1 MQTSPPPPAS
11 TARPLPGRAAW
22 LRRWLTGA
30 PAHAGEPL
38 VGHRIDW
45 LRAVPFLALHA
56 GCLGVLWVG
65 ISPVAV
71 AVATLLYVVR
81 MFAITGFYHRYFSHR
96 AFRTSRPLQALAAIV
111 GASAVRLDGGPVPRH
126 RHHHNAWLVLLT
138 FGEGWHNNHHFYP
151 GSARQG
157 FRRARHAA
165 GLGQIHPAPRL
176 RAIEGRTGGLAMTPN
191 HHPDASTLL
200 AFSAGALP
208 EAFAAVVA
216 AHLDVCDEC
225 RGQLALAD
233 RIGGH
238 LLVQQDGAPLPDD
251 ARERLRARVL
261 AEGAPHPRPVA
272 PPPASPTTT
281 ADDALPRTLQP
292 YFGRRYSDLRWRMIG
307 PGIHYVRAD
316 RVDDGHLMLLRTA
329 PGRSVPMHTHGGSE
343 LTLILRG
350 AYRDAIGHFAPG
362 DVADLDS
369 DVEHQPV
376 TVPGVPCICVAATDA
391 PLRFSGWMAR
401 MLQPLFKL

>member
-1 MQTSPPPPAS
+1 
-11 TARPLPGRAAW
+11 
-22 LRRWLTGA
+22 
-30 PAHAGEPL
+30 
-38 VGHRIDW
+38 
-45 LRAVPFLALHA
+45 
-56 GCLGVLWVG
+56 
-65 ISPVAV
+65 
-71 AVATLLYVVR
+71 
-81 MFAITGFYHRYFSHR
+81 
-96 AFRTSRPLQALAAIV
+96 
-111 GASAVRLDGGPVPRH
+111 
-126 RHHHNAWLVLLT
+126 
-138 FGEGWHNNHHFYP
+138 
-151 GSARQG
+151 
-157 FRRARHAA
+157 
-165 GLGQIHPAPRL
+165 
-176 RAIEGRTGGLAMTPN
+176 MTPN

-208 EAFAAVVA
+208 QAFAAVVA
-216 AHLDVCDEC
+216 AHLDVCQEC

-238 LLVQQDGAPLPDD
+238 LLVQQEGAPLADD
-251 ARERLRARVL
+251 ARECLRARVL
-261 AEGAPHPRPVA
+261 AEGARPA
-272 PPPASPTTT
+272 LRPMPPPSPVPA

-292 YFGRRYSDLRWRMIG
+292 YFGRSYSELRWRMIG

-316 RVDDGHLMLLRTA
+316 RVEDGHLMLLRTA

-369 DVEHQPV
+369 EVEHQPV

-401 MLQPLFKL
+401 LLQPLVKL

>member
-151 GSARQG
+151 DRPARASAELGMPLGSVKSTL
-157 FRRARHAA
+157 RRAFARLKA
-165 GLGQIHPAPRL
+165 GLG
-176 RAIEGRTGGLAMTPN
+176 
-191 HHPDASTLL
+191 
-200 AFSAGALP
+200 
-208 EAFAAVVA
+208 
-216 AHLDVCDEC
+216 
-225 RGQLALAD
+225 
-233 RIGGH
+233 
-238 LLVQQDGAPLPDD
+238 
-251 ARERLRARVL
+251 
-261 AEGAPHPRPVA
+261 
-272 PPPASPTTT
+272 ASP
-281 ADDALPRTLQP
+281 
-292 YFGRRYSDLRWRMIG
+292 
-307 PGIHYVRAD
+307 
-316 RVDDGHLMLLRTA
+316 
-329 PGRSVPMHTHGGSE
+329 
-343 LTLILRG
+343 
-350 AYRDAIGHFAPG
+350 
-362 DVADLDS
+362 
-369 DVEHQPV
+369 
-376 TVPGVPCICVAATDA
+376 
-391 PLRFSGWMAR
+391 
-401 MLQPLFKL
+401 